1 MIDSNTLLYLR
12 GDSYNDLSLNPM
24 TFTHTADTENI
35 YLEDNKIRFNN
46 PGETFKLQ
54 TSSTIAGDFTF
65 EWWCNIESIVGYN
78 MFTNRATPGCFI
90 ISHRTGDVDYLA
102 TWMGTEAD
110 NWNIVAAHQ
119 FGVPTYNTDVHYAYV
134 RKGDQYYAFVNGQIV
149 SQITGG
155 SLTLGL
161 NNVGIGT
168 GSIQKAWNIRISNV
182 ARWDSNFVPP
192 TRPYTSVNVE
202 ILDQSNPSNISFKA
216 EKVSPNETINKVE
229 VLLNGALINTYTSDY
244 EEITCSIDE
253 SSYITGEN
261 DIEIRAYYFENY
273 YVSQTVTRIKTIEKL
288 NTNPELSELI
298 NKLTEIKAFDSSI
311 NSKMFNFLTN
321 KNIEV
326 TEEKTVSNLIMK
338 MQNYA
343 NDSNSEMTNLINEIA
358 SLESNKSEL
367 NDQITSLSNQI
378 STLNGQVSTLNS
390 EKTSLSSQVTT
401 LTNTNTE
408 NKSILVSTLNS
419 YGATGI
425 STSSDIGTITTKI
438 YDLYSKAVTA
448 SNYISYNVT
457 IPSGVSYGFVK
468 DDDGWFESY
477 NQGVNSSYALC
488 QVTITGSTSYTKYID
503 YISYAE
509 SNYDYGIVSTL
520 NKTLTS
526 SATADTSNVLFNTKG
541 QASSGVKTYKLG
553 TSNGYYY
560 VKFIKDSSTH
570 SYNDSFKFKIRGV

>member
-1 MIDSNTLLYLR
+1 
-12 GDSYNDLSLNPM
+12 
-24 TFTHTADTENI
+24 
-35 YLEDNKIRFNN
+35 
-46 PGETFKLQ
+46 
-54 TSSTIAGDFTF
+54 
-65 EWWCNIESIVGYN
+65 
-78 MFTNRATPGCFI
+78 
-90 ISHRTGDVDYLA
+90 
-102 TWMGTEAD
+102 
-110 NWNIVAAHQ
+110 
-119 FGVPTYNTDVHYAYV
+119 
-134 RKGDQYYAFVNGQIV
+134 
-149 SQITGG
+149 
-155 SLTLGL
+155 
-161 NNVGIGT
+161 
-168 GSIQKAWNIRISNV
+168 
-182 ARWDSNFVPP
+182 
-192 TRPYTSVNVE
+192 
-202 ILDQSNPSNISFKA
+202 
-216 EKVSPNETINKVE
+216 
-229 VLLNGALINTYTSDY
+229 
-244 EEITCSIDE
+244 
-253 SSYITGEN
+253 
-261 DIEIRAYYFENY
+261 
-273 YVSQTVTRIKTIEKL
+273 
-288 NTNPELSELI
+288 
-298 NKLTEIKAFDSSI
+298 
-311 NSKMFNFLTN
+311 
-321 KNIEV
+321 
-326 TEEKTVSNLIMK
+326 
-338 MQNYA
+338 
-343 NDSNSEMTNLINEIA
+343 MTNLINEIA

>member
-24 TFTHTADTENI
+24 TFTHTADTANI
-35 YLEDNKIRFNN
+35 YLENNKIRFNN

-90 ISHRTGDVDYLA
+90 ISHRTADVDYLA
-102 TWMGTEAD
+102 TWMGTAAD
-110 NWNIVAAHQ
+110 NWNVISWHQ

-134 RKGDQYYAFVNGQIV
+134 RKGNQYYTFVNGQIV

-155 SLTLGL
+155 ALTLGL
-161 NNVGIGT
+161 NNVGIGAS
-168 GSIQKAWNIRISNV
+168 SIQKAWNIRISNV
-182 ARWDSNFVPP
+182 ARWDSNFIPP
-192 TRPYTSVNVE
+192 TRPYTSVIVE
-202 ILDQSNPSNISFKA
+202 IIDQSNPSNISFKA
-216 EKVSPNETINKVE
+216 KKASPNETINKVE
-229 VLLNGALINTYTSDY
+229 VLLNGALINTYTNNYD
-244 EEITCSIDE
+244 EITCSIDE

-261 DIEIRAYYFENY
+261 NIEIRAYYFENY

-288 NTNPELSELI
+288 NANPELSELI
-298 NKLTEIKAFDSSI
+298 NKLTEIKTFDSSI
-311 NSKMFNFLTN
+311 NSKIFNFLTN

-326 TEEKTVSNLIMK
+326 TEEKTISNLITK
-338 MQNYA
+338 MQDYA
-343 NDSNSEMTNLINEIA
+343 DGANSELTNLINEIA

-367 NDQITSLSNQI
+367 NNQIASLSSQI
-378 STLNGQVSTLNS
+378 STLNGQVSSLNS
-390 EKTSLSSQVTT
+390 QKTSLSSQVTT
-401 LTNTNTE
+401 LNNTNTE

-419 YGATGI
+419 FGATGI
-425 STSSDIGTITTKI
+425 TTSSDIGTITTKI

-448 SNYISYNVT
+448 SSYISYSVS
-457 IPSGVSYGFVK
+457 IPSGTPYGFTK
-468 DDDGWFESY
+468 NNGWFESY
-477 NQGVNSSYALC
+477 NKGVHSSYALC
-488 QVTITGSTSYTKYID
+488 KVTITGSTSYTKYID

-541 QASSGVKTYKLG
+541 KASSGVKTYKLG

-560 VKFIKDSSTH
+560 VKFIKDSSGN